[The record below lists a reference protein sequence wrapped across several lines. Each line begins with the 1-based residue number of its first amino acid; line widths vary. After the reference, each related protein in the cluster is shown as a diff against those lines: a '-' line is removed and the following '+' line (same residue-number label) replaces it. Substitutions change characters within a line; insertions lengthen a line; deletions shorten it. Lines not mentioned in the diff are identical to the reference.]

1 MNLKQSIG
9 SQIKALRIVAGLNQS
24 GLANRIGVSKQYI
37 SGVEAGKETLS
48 LEQVEKF
55 AAALDAALMVTLHPN
70 NGTTL
75 KKMKTVFSNALAAVN
90 VAEAMSKMS
99 EENQKVD

>member
-9 SQIKALRIVAGLNQS
+9 SQIKSLRLAAGLNQS
-24 GLANRIGVSKQYI
+24 GLANRMGVSKQYI

-55 AAALDAALMVTLHPN
+55 AQALGVTAVVL
-70 NGTTL
+70 L
-75 KKMKTVFSNALAAVN
+75 KKVP
-90 VAEAMSKMS
+90 
-99 EENQKVD
+99 

>member
-9 SQIKALRIVAGLNQS
+9 SQIKALRLDAGLNQS
-24 GLANRIGVSKQYI
+24 GLANRLGVSKQYI

-55 AAALDAALMVTLHPN
+55 ASALGA
-70 NGTTL
+70 
-75 KKMKTVFSNALAAVN
+75 TVEVSF
-90 VAEAMSKMS
+90 K
-99 EENQKVD
+99 